1 MFSRELAE
9 LKQRQL
15 ALKLRNIELRSALQ
29 AELSSLA
36 RPAGRLG
43 LAGGAAGLLLMM
55 SRFRRQDGAQRLS
68 KLLGLTQLV
77 LRVMRLFTRGA

>member
-15 ALKLRNIELRSALQ
+15 ALKLRNIELRSEMQ

-36 RPAGRLG
+36 RPAGWLG
-43 LAGGAAGLLLMM
+43 LAGGVAGLLVLLTSVRRPDRADRV
-55 SRFRRQDGAQRLS
+55 SR
-68 KLLGLTQLV
+68 LLGLTQLA
-77 LRVMRLFTRGA
+77 LRVMRLFTRA

>member
-15 ALKLRNIELRSALQ
+15 ALKLRNIELRSEMQ

-36 RPAGRLG
+36 RPAGWLG
-43 LAGGAAGLLLMM
+43 LAGGIAGLVLLLTSMRRPDRA
-55 SRFRRQDGAQRLS
+55 SR
-68 KLLGLTQLV
+68 LLGLTQLA
-77 LRVMRLFTRGA
+77 LRVMRLFTRA